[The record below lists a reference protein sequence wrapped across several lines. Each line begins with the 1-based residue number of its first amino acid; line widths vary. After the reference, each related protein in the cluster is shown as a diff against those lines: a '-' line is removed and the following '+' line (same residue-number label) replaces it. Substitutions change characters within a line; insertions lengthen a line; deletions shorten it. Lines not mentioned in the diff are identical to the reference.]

1 MRKEHSALRLNTLKD
16 THNVSLSKGRKDLFE
31 RVVEGG
37 RKTLTFLILSKQSE
51 VLDVWGL
58 GLEICKH

>member
-1 MRKEHSALRLNTLKD
+1 MRKEHSALHLNTLKD
-16 THNVSLSKGRKDLFE
+16 THNVNLSKGRKNLFE

-37 RKTLTFLILSKQSE
+37 RKTLIFFDTEQSE

-58 GLEICKH
+58 GLEICKR